1 MIAAAAPRL
10 AADIVDLPGD
20 DAARALRAHGKVH
33 SRAPAIVHSTRAQG
47 LAVHPTAERHFAIG
61 RAHMFSGDADAAA
74 EAFAEGL
81 ALSPADGVAWAEYA
95 RAVLAAYGRVPRA
108 LDALS
113 MSSRRAPFD
122 PLAVRLRQVTAP

>member
-10 AADIVDLPGD
+10 AADLVDLPGD
-20 DAARALRAHGKVH
+20 DAARALRAHGTVH
-33 SRAPAIVHSTRAQG
+33 SRAPALVLSTRAES
-47 LAVHPTAERHFAIG
+47 LSMHSTAQRHFSIG
-61 RAHMFSGDADAAA
+61 RAHLFAGDADAAA
-74 EAFAEGL
+74 EAFADGL

-122 PLAVRLRQVTAP
+122 PLAVRLRQAKTP